1 MQALTMLGKAL
12 AGLFW
17 LAFGAALAKW
27 LGSPFEQLLY
37 LLAALLLVIHG
48 LELWL
53 FAALLKGRT
62 NPWQDRV
69 QILLFGVFHL
79 LALQSAMPEQ
89 EPALLGGEEAAHA

>member
-1 MQALTMLGKAL
+1 M
-12 AGLFW
+12 
-17 LAFGAALAKW
+17 
-27 LGSPFEQLLY
+27 
-37 LLAALLLVIHG
+37 

-89 EPALLGGEEAAHA
+89 EPALLGGEEVAHA

>member
-17 LAFGAALAKW
+17 LAVGAALGEW

-37 LLAALLLVIHG
+37 LLAVLLLVIHG

-53 FAALLKGRT
+53 FTELLKGRAR
-62 NPWQDRV
+62 PWLDRLQV
-69 QILLFGVFHL
+69 VLFGVFHL
-79 LALQSAMPEQ
+79 LSLRAERPLQESAALA
-89 EPALLGGEEAAHA
+89 GDGVAHA

>member
-53 FAALLKGRT
+53 FAGLLKGRA

-79 LALQSAMPEQ
+79 LSLKPATPVQ
-89 EPALLGGEEAAHA
+89 EPAELNCDEVAHA

>member
-17 LAFGAALAKW
+17 LAFGAALTKW

-53 FAALLKGRT
+53 FAALLNGRT

-69 QILLFGVFHL
+69 QVLLFGVFHL

-89 EPALLGGEEAAHA
+89 EPAPLGGEEVAHA

>member
-17 LAFGAALAKW
+17 LAFGAALASW

-53 FAALLKGRT
+53 FAALLKERA
-62 NPWQDRV
+62 NPWRDRV

-79 LALQSAMPEQ
+79 LALQSARPEQ
-89 EPALLGGEEAAHA
+89 ESMQLGGEEVAHA